1 MFATFNFLDFFSA
14 FIVLF
19 AVIDPIGAIPIVIS
33 VREQGRAVSA
43 FKAVAY
49 SLFLMCLFF
58 FMGEGLLNLF
68 GVDIN
73 SFAVAGG
80 LVLFLMAMEMVLD
93 IEIFK
98 NSGPIKEATYVPLV
112 FPLLAGAGSFT
123 TLLSLRAEY
132 SALNS
137 LLALCANMV
146 VVYVVLMT
154 TGRIQ
159 RMLGKSGMYFVKKLS
174 LCGV

>member
-73 SFAVAGG
+73 SGVIEAQFKTHLIG
-80 LVLFLMAMEMVLD
+80 LD
-93 IEIFK
+93 IFVNIIGTEIFVTADNFK
-98 NSGPIKEATYVPLV
+98 LKFIFANSIYIT
-112 FPLLAGAGSFT
+112 F
-123 TLLSLRAEY
+123 
-132 SALNS
+132 
-137 LLALCANMV
+137 
-146 VVYVVLMT
+146 
-154 TGRIQ
+154 
-159 RMLGKSGMYFVKKLS
+159 
-174 LCGV
+174 

>member
-1 MFATFNFLDFFSA
+1 MGLPNMFWNILLIQLTSVMFATFDFLDFFSA

-33 VREQGRAVSA
+33 VREQGKAINA

-73 SFAVAGG
+73 SFAVAGALG
-80 LVLFLMAMEMVLD
+80 HSTVETGFIWSDLITDFERVSDHCSNIAVGMIDVSEHTMNAHEV
-93 IEIFK
+93 
-98 NSGPIKEATYVPLV
+98 IKHLKDGNARYNEKLE
-112 FPLLAGAGSFT
+112 
-123 TLLSLRAEY
+123 EY
-132 SALNS
+132 SNKYS
-137 LLALCANMV
+137 V
-146 VVYVVLMT
+146 V
-154 TGRIQ
+154 
-159 RMLGKSGMYFVKKLS
+159 KL
-174 LCGV
+174 V